1 MIMQTLK
8 SFVPTE
14 KSQLEESGSTLLFNE
29 RNAIFLMLLRQLW
42 RSLHLIINFNYK
54 QEEPIFNSVFLK
66 SWFSERLTS
75 IKIQPRA
82 CGVNK
87 IVYADNVSQL
97 INFITNVHHTGAF
110 FTISLIVLL
119 TVLGV
124 FVLQVRASLK
134 NSSLYAWSWIIRS

>member
-54 QEEPIFNSVFLK
+54 QEEPIFNRVFLK

-75 IKIQPRA
+75 IKIQPRTRGA
-82 CGVNK
+82 NK

-97 INFITNVHHTGAF
+97 INFITNVHHIGAF

-124 FVLQVRASLK
+124 FVLQVSASLK
-134 NSSLYAWSWIIRS
+134 NSSLYAWS